1 MAWNEPD
8 DKEKKGQSPWG
19 NKKDAPP
26 NIDEALKTIQNKLR
40 KIVGGGRKHPVT
52 GGPDEN
58 GSGGAGLL
66 IGLIVFVAV
75 LFWALS
81 GIYIVGPAEKAA
93 VLRFGK
99 YIETVGPGPHWIPRF
114 IDRKIVRNVDVRMK
128 YAYSAH
134 MLTKDENIADVAIEV
149 RYRIGDLENYLFNV
163 SDPIETLHQA
173 TASALRQVIGHNG
186 LDSIITEGRE
196 SWGDDVQILLRS
208 ILAEYKVGI
217 NVEKVSPQSARAPEK
232 VQDAFD
238 DAISAREDE
247 RRYKEKALAYR
258 AKVLPI
264 AKGNARRLIEFAEG
278 RNREVVLQAQGAVA
292 EFLALLPEYKLAP
305 AIMRERM
312 YLDTMQQVLSQS
324 SKILVDGRAGNMIYL
339 PLERL
344 LNQHVDKHNQQSVPL
359 KMGQFTDD
367 VEKSKPSPVLRQ
379 NSGGGRLFSSNDF
392 GSGRN
397 F

>member
-8 DKEKKGQSPWG
+8 DKQKKEKDPWG
-19 NKKDAPP
+19 NDRQSPP
-26 NIDEALKTIQNKLR
+26 DLEEALKNFQRKLR
-40 KIVGGGRKHPVT
+40 KALGGGRKNPIT
-52 GGPDEN
+52 EPPDRDE
-58 GSGGAGLL
+58 SGGGGLL
-66 IGLIVFVAV
+66 IGLIVLVAV

-81 GIYIVGPAEKAA
+81 GIFIVGPAEEA
-93 VLRFGK
+93 VILRFGK

-134 MLTKDENIADVAIEV
+134 MLTKDENIASVAIEV
-149 RYRIGDLENYLFNV
+149 RYRIGDLKDYLFNV

-173 TASALRQVIGHNG
+173 TASALRQVIGHNDLG
-186 LDSIITEGRE
+186 SIITEGRE
-196 SWGDDVQILLRS
+196 SWGTDVQTLLRK
-208 ILAEYKVGI
+208 ILAEYKVGLQI
-217 NVEKVSPQSARAPEK
+217 EKVLPQSARAPEK

-247 RRYKEKALAYR
+247 RRYKEKAYAYI

-264 AKGNARRLIEFAEG
+264 ARGNAKRILEQAEG
-278 RNREVVLQAQGAVA
+278 ENQQVVLQAKGAVA

-305 AIMRERM
+305 GIMRERM

-344 LNQHVDKHNQQSVPL
+344 LNQQIDRAKKQEVTPFNMTDIDVQKDKE
-359 KMGQFTDD
+359 TTT
-367 VEKSKPSPVLRQ
+367 LR
-379 NSGGGRLFSSNDF
+379 STRRGGRLFSSNSYDNGGTF
-392 GSGRN
+392 
-397 F
+397 